1 MVIKKKR
8 AVPVVNRPERTRGFK
23 LPRKRIHLHARGLI
37 IVGIVL
43 VILVVMIFR
52 PLHTYMMQRAD
63 IARLTSSI
71 EQKQQ
76 KKDDL
81 LSELDKYKSDAYIR
95 EQARTRLGVIA
106 RGERAYRV
114 LTPELEAKE
123 PMGGGENINHD
134 DSRPWFEKLWDSV
147 SIPEASEEETGGADG
162 PEMHLPFIPT
172 EAPAPP
178 VTP

>member
-1 MVIKKKR
+1 MMIKKKR

-23 LPRKRIHLHARGLI
+23 LPRKRIRLHARGLV
-37 IVGIVL
+37 IVGIVV

-52 PLHTYMMQRAD
+52 PLHTYMVQRAD
-63 IARLTSSI
+63 IARLASSI

-114 LTPELEAKE
+114 LTPELEAKD
-123 PMGGGENINHD
+123 PIGGGESTRHD

-147 SIPEASEEETGGADG
+147 SIPEPSAEENGGSEG
-162 PEMHLPFIPT
+162 PEMHLPIIPT
-172 EAPAPP
+172 EAPPPP
-178 VTP
+178 VAP

>member
-8 AVPVVNRPERTRGFK
+8 VVPVVNRPERTRGFK
-23 LPRKRIHLHARGLI
+23 LPRKRIRLHARGLI
-37 IVGIVL
+37 IVGIVV

-52 PLHTYMMQRAD
+52 PLHTYMVQRAD

-76 KKDDL
+76 KKNDL
-81 LSELDKYKSDAYIR
+81 LSELDKYKSDAYVR

-114 LTPELEAKE
+114 LTPELESKE
-123 PMGGGENINHD
+123 PMGGGEHTNHN

-147 SIPEASEEETGGADG
+147 SIPETPAEETGEAHG
-162 PEMHLPFIPT
+162 PEMHLPIIPT

-178 VTP
+178 AAP